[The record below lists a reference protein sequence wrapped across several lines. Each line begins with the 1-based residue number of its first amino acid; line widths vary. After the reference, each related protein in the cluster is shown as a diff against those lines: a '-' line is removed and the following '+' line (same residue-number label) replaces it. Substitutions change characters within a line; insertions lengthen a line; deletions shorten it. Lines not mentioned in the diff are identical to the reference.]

1 MLGEG
6 IPSRLEDACQGANRM
21 AMDDT
26 QTGTAGSHNLDV
38 GNALDRGEIDVHFQ
52 PKVDLRN
59 GRVIGVEALARWE
72 HSEFGLLPA
81 AEFIHTIES
90 DAEMR
95 SLTERVI
102 GISAQAGGDWWRS
115 GLHLQLSVNL
125 PAIAVSAT
133 DWDLAAFITSS
144 LSTAGLPGKAIDFD
158 VTEDALLL
166 DTELVTKRL
175 AALIELGG
183 GIAIDD
189 FGTGYF
195 SLRQLTELP
204 IGELKIDRSL
214 TLHLDDDESRM
225 IVRAIIHLAHQIG
238 LPVVAEGVETK
249 DAWHQLRSMGCE
261 RAQGFLI
268 SPPIPSREVPA
279 WLASWNQQAREL
291 SSTSRIKRRRRITRK
306 PGTAPA
312 EAPAKAPA

>member
-1 MLGEG
+1 
-6 IPSRLEDACQGANRM
+6 
-21 AMDDT
+21 MDDT

-38 GNALDRGEIDVHFQ
+38 GYALDRGEIDVHFQ

-166 DTELVTKRL
+166 DTELATKRL
-175 AALIELGG
+175 AGLTELGG

-195 SLRQLTELP
+195 SLRQLIELP
-204 IGELKIDRSL
+204 IDELKIDRSL
-214 TLHLDDDESRM
+214 TLHLDDDESRT
-225 IVRAIIHLAHQIG
+225 IVRAIIHLAHQ
-238 LPVVAEGVETK
+238 TK
-249 DAWHQLRSMGCE
+249 DAWRQLRSMGCE